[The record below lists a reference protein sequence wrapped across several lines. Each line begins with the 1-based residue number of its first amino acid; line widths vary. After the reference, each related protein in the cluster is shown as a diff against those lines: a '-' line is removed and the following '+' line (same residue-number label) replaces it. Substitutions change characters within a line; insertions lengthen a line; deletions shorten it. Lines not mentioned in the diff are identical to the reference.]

1 MGSAICRR
9 CHNGPESSEHV
20 FKECPIAKETWS
32 TTIACALWVLWN
44 TRNRFIHKGDLKSGS
59 QTTAFIKNYI
69 RELDGL
75 SSSLPTMQVLI
86 SRWDA
91 PTDPWVKINFDA
103 DFKKELKESCS
114 GLVARNARQSML
126 GYFKGCEREANK
138 VAHLIAKEGL
148 QKKETTYLQNTL
160 TSGVEEALNEDRRR
174 VESLRD

>member
-32 TTIACALWVLWN
+32 TIGFNWPSQEDNSDFSDWLNNIFELFSFNQCRTIACALWVLWN

-114 GLVARNARQSML
+114 GLVARNARSEVI
-126 GYFKGCEREANK
+126 FSKTVFHKNIPSTFAAEAM
-138 VAHLIAKEGL
+138 ACL
-148 QKKETTYLQNTL
+148 
-160 TSGVEEALNEDRRR
+160 
-174 VESLRD
+174 